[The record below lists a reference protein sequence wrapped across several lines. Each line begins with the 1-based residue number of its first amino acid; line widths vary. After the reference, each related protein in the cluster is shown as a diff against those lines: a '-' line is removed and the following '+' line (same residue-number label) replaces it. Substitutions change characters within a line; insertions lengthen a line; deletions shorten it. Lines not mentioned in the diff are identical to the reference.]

1 MIETLQLYA
10 SQEGRS
16 NHTDRNALRKN
27 HWSEHETQLSFKTV
41 CSSIISIGRNVIR
54 FGFEASVD
62 MDYSECQGNVFLAG
76 NGKLDQKMSFKAKK

>member
-27 HWSEHETQLSFKTV
+27 HWGEHETQLSFKTV

-62 MDYSECQGNVFLAG
+62 MEYSECQGECFFGRQWKIRSEDVV
-76 NGKLDQKMSFKAKK
+76 QS